1 MNPDG
6 IRALWVRWRTQT
18 RGRRWGIALSES
30 ADLRVLI
37 VEDQALLAMELE
49 LVLAECGCEVVGCA
63 MDKAGALAIAER
75 ERPDL
80 ALIDMNLLDGMT
92 GPTIAE
98 QVVRRYGTTVV
109 FLTANPEQIPDGFAG
124 ALGAVSKPFDE
135 ATIRAVVAFA
145 RQFIETRALGE
156 PPRRFQLAPW
166 LSATG

>member
-1 MNPDG
+1 M
-6 IRALWVRWRTQT
+6 
-18 RGRRWGIALSES
+18 SES

-98 QVVRRYGTTVV
+98 QVVSRYGTTVV
-109 FLTANPEQIPDGFAG
+109 FLTANPEQIPDGFSG

-135 ATIRAVVAFA
+135 ATIRAVVGFA
-145 RQFIETRALGE
+145 RRFIETRDLGE
-156 PPRRFQLAPW
+156 PPRRFKLAPW